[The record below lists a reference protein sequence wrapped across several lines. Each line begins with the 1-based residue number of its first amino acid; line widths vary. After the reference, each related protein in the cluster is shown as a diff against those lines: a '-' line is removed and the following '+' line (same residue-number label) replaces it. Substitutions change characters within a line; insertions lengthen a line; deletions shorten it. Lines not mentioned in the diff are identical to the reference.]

1 MSGTVDTSAT
11 APEVQQPKK
20 IPLYKQ
26 LYFQVICAIIIGVVT
41 GVLFPKIGEDLR
53 PLGDIFIKLVK
64 LLIGPIIFL
73 TVVHGIASMRDMKQ
87 VGRIGVKALIYFEVM
102 TTVALVIG
110 LVGMNLLK
118 PGAGLNIDV
127 ASLDA
132 GAMAQ
137 YSSKAKDMTF
147 LAYIMHLVPS
157 TFIGAFAEGD
167 ILQILLISL
176 IFAFALHGL
185 GDYGTPIL
193 DLIDRTTGVFFGMV
207 RLVMY
212 LSPIG
217 AFGAMAFTIG
227 KYGLGTLWSL
237 AGFLFS
243 FYLICGVFVFG
254 VLGLVAYFA
263 GFSLWKF
270 LRYIKEELLLVLG
283 TSSSESALPRLMAKL
298 ELLGCEKT
306 TVGLVVPAGYS
317 FNLDGSC
324 IMMTT
329 MAIFVAQALNINLS
343 LSQELGLIGLML
355 LTSKGAGGVTGGAF
369 VALAATLASTN
380 VIPVAGLT
388 LVLGVYRFVSEIGSL
403 VNLTGNGVA
412 TLVVAKWEGTLNVA
426 QMHQHLNG
434 ETDLEANEPE
444 LALRH

>member
-1 MSGTVDTSAT
+1 MTSKT
-11 APEVQQPKK
+11 
-20 IPLYKQ
+20 PLYKH
-26 LYFQVICAIIIGVVT
+26 LYFQVVCAIIIGIVT
-41 GVLFPKIGEDLR
+41 GILFPKLGEDMR
-53 PLGDIFIKLVK
+53 PLGDLFIKLVK

-73 TVVHGIASMRDMKQ
+73 TVVHGIASMRDLKK
-87 VGRIGVKALIYFEVM
+87 VGRIGIKALVYFELM
-102 TTVALVIG
+102 TTVALIIG

-127 ASLDA
+127 ATLDPK
-132 GAMAQ
+132 AMTQ
-137 YSSKAKDMTF
+137 YSSAARDMTF
-147 LAYIMHLVPS
+147 LAYFTHLIPS
-157 TFIGAFAEGD
+157 TFVGAFAEGD
-167 ILQILLISL
+167 ILQILVVSIL
-176 IFAFALHGL
+176 FAFALHAL
-185 GDYGTPIL
+185 GDAGTPVL
-193 DLIDRTTGVFFGMV
+193 ELIDKVTGVFFGMV

-212 LSPIG
+212 LSPVG

-227 KYGLGTLWSL
+227 KFGVATLYSL

-243 FYLICGVFVFG
+243 FYLICGIFVFG
-254 VLGLVAYFA
+254 VLGLVSYLA
-263 GFSLWKF
+263 GFSLLKF
-270 LRYIKEELLLVLG
+270 LGYIKEELLLVLG

-298 ELLGCEKT
+298 KLLGCEEN

-329 MAIFVAQALNINLS
+329 MAIFVAQALNIDLS
-343 LSQELGLIGLML
+343 LSQELGLIGIML

-380 VIPVAGLT
+380 TIPVAGLT
-388 LVLGVYRFVSEIGSL
+388 LILGVYRFVSEIGSL

-412 TLVVAKWEGTLNVA
+412 TLVVAKWEGTLDVEQLNK
-426 QMHQHLNG
+426 HLNG
-434 ETDLEANEPE
+434 ETDIEANSPE